1 MLATTFGL
9 SGYLSFGD
17 KIEGDILNNFIVS
30 VLLLILLLVLCL
42 VLCLAL
48 LLVLLLVLCLALFL
62 ALVLNICCTED
73 LKMLFVNTSR
83 LPL

>member
-30 VLLLILLLVLCL
+30 VLL
-42 VLCLAL
+42 LCLAL

>member
-30 VLLLILLLVLCL
+30 VLVLILLLVLL
-42 VLCLAL
+42 LAL

-73 LKMLFVNTSR
+73 LKILFVNTSR